1 MFVLKNVEMIM
12 WIYLKNAMMAIFM
25 MAMAALLLVV
35 RLSLYMPVITTFQIY
50 VLTYVVTALE
60 T

>member
-1 MFVLKNVEMIM
+1 M